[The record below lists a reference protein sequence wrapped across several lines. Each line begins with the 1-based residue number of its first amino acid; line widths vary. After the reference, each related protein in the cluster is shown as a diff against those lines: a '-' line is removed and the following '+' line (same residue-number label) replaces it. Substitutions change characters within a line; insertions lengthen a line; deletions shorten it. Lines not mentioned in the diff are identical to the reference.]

1 LLLAVAVV
9 VVVEVQVAAQEKL
22 LTSQVVAVGVAA
34 LDLMGVVG
42 VVVAPPQQ
50 RQHTSRLRVP
60 PVWQGLLQLGEAEA
74 LEGFPHQQWVG
85 QAVQAVAVEQQGL
98 PAEHRLLR
106 DFPHHLLLAPVVVVA
121 PLETILWE
129 THS

>member
-1 LLLAVAVV
+1 VGAVAAAVA
-9 VVVEVQVAAQEKL
+9 VQVAAQEKF
-22 LTSQVVAVGVAA
+22 LTSQVVAVGVVA

-50 RQHTSRLRVP
+50 RQHMARLRVP
-60 PVWQGLLQLGEAEA
+60 PVWQGLLQPEALEA
-74 LEGFPHQQWVG
+74 LEGLRDQQWAGLAGLV
-85 QAVQAVAVEQQGL
+85 VVVEQQGL
-98 PAEHRLLR
+98 PAEHRLLQ